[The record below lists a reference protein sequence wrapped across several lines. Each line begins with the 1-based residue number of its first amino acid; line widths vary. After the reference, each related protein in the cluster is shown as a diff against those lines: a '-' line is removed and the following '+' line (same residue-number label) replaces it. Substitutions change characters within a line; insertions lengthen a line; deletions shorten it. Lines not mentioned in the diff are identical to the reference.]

1 MASITKT
8 LLGLTAL
15 AFQCERMGNILNQDF
30 KEFILCLNSASVEY
44 MLVGGYA
51 VIYHG
56 YNRTTGDLDVWV
68 NPTKEN
74 YLKLTKAFNA
84 FGMGVFDMTMEKF
97 LAEAHYDV
105 FTFGR
110 PPVCIEILT
119 AVKGLVFNESYA
131 ISAMR
136 DFDGL
141 NVQMIDIR
149 DLLIAKKSANRAKD
163 HDDIEHLKQ

>member
-1 MASITKT
+1 
-8 LLGLTAL
+8 
-15 AFQCERMGNILNQDF
+15 
-30 KEFILCLNSASVEY
+30 

-74 YLKLTKAFNA
+74 YLRLTKAFGA
-84 FGMGVFDMTMEKF
+84 FGMGVFDMTLEKF
-97 LAEAHYDV
+97 LAEGHYDV

-119 AVKGLVFNESYA
+119 AVKGLVFDDSYQL
-131 ISAMR
+131 SMER
-136 DFDGL
+136 DFDGIK
-141 NVQMIDIR
+141 VRMIDIR
-149 DLLIAKKSANRAKD
+149 DLLIAKRSANRAKD
-163 HDDIEHLKQ
+163 IDDIEHLEQ